1 MAMKF
6 GKVKRE
12 HGRVRGLDEVCNAI
26 IRDCPDVSRIVP
38 GRIKPRRGNGP
49 ATLRVQYA
57 TPAGLKCLYASAG
70 GAVQEVFLVCRDETA
85 AADWVSTWA
94 KQNRL
99 NP

>member
-1 MAMKF
+1 MKF

-12 HGRVRGLDEVCNAI
+12 HGRVRGLDAVCDAI
-26 IRDCPDVSRIVP
+26 IRQCPQISRIVP

-70 GAVQEVFLVCRDETA
+70 GAVQEVFLVCRDEAKA
-85 AADWVSTWA
+85 AAWIEAWA
-94 KQNRL
+94 KQIGL
-99 NP
+99 EP

>member
-1 MAMKF
+1 MKF

-12 HGRVRGLDEVCNAI
+12 HGRVRGLDAVCDAI
-26 IRDCPDVSRIVP
+26 IRQCPQISRIVP

-70 GAVQEVFLVCRDETA
+70 GAVQEVFLVCRDEAKATA
-85 AADWVSTWA
+85 WIEAWA
-94 KQNRL
+94 KQIGL
-99 NP
+99 EP

>member
-1 MAMKF
+1 MKF

-12 HGRVRGLDEVCNAI
+12 HGRVRGLDAVCDAI
-26 IRDCPDVSRIVP
+26 IRQCPQISRIVP

-70 GAVQEVFLVCRDETA
+70 GAVQEVFLVCRDEEKATA
-85 AADWVSTWA
+85 WIEAWA
-94 KQNRL
+94 KQIGL
-99 NP
+99 EP

>member
-1 MAMKF
+1 MKF

-12 HGRVRGLDEVCNAI
+12 HGRVRGLDAVCDAI
-26 IRDCPDVSRIVP
+26 IRQCPQISRIVP

-70 GAVQEVFLVCRDETA
+70 GAVQEVFLVCRDEKKATA
-85 AADWVSTWA
+85 WIEAWA
-94 KQNRL
+94 KQIGL
-99 NP
+99 EP

>member
-1 MAMKF
+1 MKF

-12 HGRVRGLDEVCNAI
+12 HGRVRGLDAVCDAI
-26 IRDCPDVSRIVP
+26 IRQCPQISRIVP

-70 GAVQEVFLVCRDETA
+70 GAVQEVFLVCRDEAKATA
-85 AADWVSTWA
+85 WIEAWA
-94 KQNRL
+94 KQIGL
-99 NP
+99 AP

>member
-1 MAMKF
+1 MKF

-12 HGRVRGLDEVCNAI
+12 HGRVRGLDEVCDAI
-26 IRDCPDVSRIVP
+26 IAGCPQVRRIVP

-57 TPAGLKCLYASAG
+57 TPAGLKCLFASAG
-70 GAVQEVFLVCRDETA
+70 GAVQEVFLVCSDDQKA
-85 AADWVSTWA
+85 AEWVSQWA
-94 KQNRL
+94 RQNKL

>member
-1 MAMKF
+1 MKF

-12 HGRVRGLDEVCNAI
+12 HGRVRGLDAVCDAI
-26 IRDCPDVSRIVP
+26 VRECPHVSRIVP

-70 GAVQEVFLVCRDETA
+70 GAVQEVFLVCRDESRA
-85 AADWVSTWA
+85 GEWIRAWA
-94 KQNRL
+94 KQNGL
-99 NP
+99 EP